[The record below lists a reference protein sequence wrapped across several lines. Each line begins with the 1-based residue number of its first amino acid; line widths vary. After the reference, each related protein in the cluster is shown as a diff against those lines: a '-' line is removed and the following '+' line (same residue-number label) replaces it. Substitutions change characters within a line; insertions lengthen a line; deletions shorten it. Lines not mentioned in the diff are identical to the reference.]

1 MVSCFPISEEN
12 FMNPNSATPSEAR
25 LGQLEDRLSITDVLY
40 QYATG
45 LDTRDWDVLRDCFTD
60 DAVCDFLE
68 FGGVNEGKDAIVA
81 LCSGVLSGLD
91 SSQHLIAN
99 PRVVLDG
106 DRATSVCYF
115 QAQHFLASPAGG
127 NTYLVG
133 GTYEDRHRRTDD
145 GWKIDHR
152 TLHCTWQDGNAGVF
166 TEAAARLAEKIA

>member
-1 MVSCFPISEEN
+1 
-12 FMNPNSATPSEAR
+12 MNSNVAAPSEAR
-25 LGQLEDRLSITDVLY
+25 LGELEDRLSITDVLY

-115 QAQHFLASPAGG
+115 QAQ
-127 NTYLVG
+127 
-133 GTYEDRHRRTDD
+133 DRHRRTED
-145 GWKIDHR
+145 GWKIEHR

-166 TEAAARLAEKIA
+166 TEAAARLAEKNG